1 MKEVVLSLGQKS
13 FPISV
18 PDSTEIL
25 SMGKAPLLF
34 NPEEKIYDALA
45 NPIDS
50 LPLKS
55 LVRKKLQENPDA
67 NAVVVISDNTRPVP
81 YSGKSGILYPVV
93 DEIVKAGLPAS
104 RIRLLVASGT
114 HRPMKEEELKRMLD
128 SRIFGLGD
136 EIINHDSL
144 NPDDLISAGKTEL
157 GGDILLNRFY
167 VESDIKI
174 LTGLVESH
182 FMAGVSGGRKSICP
196 GLLAEDS
203 IYVLHSGPM
212 LASPNARDLV
222 LEGNPVHDEALRVAK
237 MAGCDMIGYATLA

>member
-128 SRIFGLGD
+128 SRIFGLGV
-136 EIINHDSL
+136 EIINHDSR
-144 NPDDLISAGKTEL
+144 NPDDLISAGKT
-157 GGDILLNRFY
+157 
-167 VESDIKI
+167 
-174 LTGLVESH
+174 
-182 FMAGVSGGRKSICP
+182 
-196 GLLAEDS
+196 
-203 IYVLHSGPM
+203 
-212 LASPNARDLV
+212 
-222 LEGNPVHDEALRVAK
+222 
-237 MAGCDMIGYATLA
+237 